1 MSKEELTFNA
11 LLSQFMEKQ
20 INALDQAEGVTTSY
34 LDSKVREELLNQ
46 VKDVVEEP
54 NRPKLFDRVS
64 LKNMSELFEEV
75 DNFYQ
80 QLQQETHPVHLVY
93 PDPSIWF
100 QQSYNYMFDTVAF
113 LEMVRFF
120 AGGKTPDEKEIA
132 FRTLVSKLIKTQ
144 DTVRTISSNSE
155 FLKQYLENQTQLKEQ
170 FPAIFA
176 EKNNLPEPLSP
187 SETVTSLLQEF
198 VNDLSKSCLALM
210 DELEIDV
217 PAGSQKALDSKL
229 YYEGLILMM
238 RHSAADL
245 FGELGSD
252 DYPILVE
259 ELTKVSRQT
268 QIHPNIFLFQ
278 HAKRQYLIHWL
289 VHDLRKKDR
298 EGADTFYQ
306 AGKAAVYAK
315 FKKLSLDR
323 PVLEQLVQRENLEN
337 AEVIEAEINSL
348 NALTEDDLYALLLK
362 IYTFYKNDELLSQ
375 NMPLAPQALSSSGD
389 ITWDKQNMVAQTAKK
404 VKELE
409 ATGGGAGKKASKF
422 SSMLVGLKKA
432 TKVFSIASKRVDNKK
447 AQKVV
452 TTERSAASEASS
464 GPPEPPPPPPPSI
477 EVRHTG
483 TLIEPCFPLPK
494 RDCLNPVQGQKQD
507 LSFNN
512 SDDLAGVA
520 PLEQGYIINIFNLEN
535 EPNLPE
541 INKNFLKFGEM
552 VRIVL
557 DAYGDTSQRIQKK
570 YTSGVNVESFSE
582 EVLYL
587 KIKEDVIL
595 VVGITQMGAGKKM
608 GTLPDKQTAY
618 FRLFVKGSLARG
630 LNKFGVPSVL
640 KEFKVNEKAQQFK
653 EIAIPTHYKEA
664 PQYQAVLVDALAS
677 VIEGLPE
684 KDFIALN
691 DDEAVGFVSILQQ
704 KARELIEQKG
714 IKMSREV

>member
-1 MSKEELTFNA
+1 MSQEDLTFNA
-11 LLSQFMEKQ
+11 LLSQFMAKQ
-20 INALDQAEGVTTSY
+20 INALDQAEGISTSY
-34 LDSKVREELLNQ
+34 LDSKARAELLDR

-54 NRPKLFDRVS
+54 NKPKLFDRVS
-64 LKNMSELFEEV
+64 LKNMSQLFDEM

-80 QLQQETHPVHLVY
+80 QLQQETHPIRLIY
-93 PDPSIWF
+93 PDPLIWF
-100 QQSYNYMFDTVAF
+100 QQSYKYMFDTVAF

-144 DTVRTISSNSE
+144 DTVRTISNNTE
-155 FLKQYLENQTQLKEQ
+155 FLNQYLENQTQLAEQ

-176 EKNNLPEPLSP
+176 EKSNLSEPLSA
-187 SETVTSLLQEF
+187 SETVLSLLQEF
-198 VNDLSKSCLALM
+198 VNDLSKSCLTLL

-217 PAGSQKALDSKL
+217 PSPAQKALDSNL

-238 RHSAADL
+238 RHSSSDL

-252 DYPILVE
+252 DYSILVD
-259 ELTKVSRQT
+259 ELTKVSQQT

-278 HAKRQYLIHWL
+278 HIKRKYLIHWL
-289 VHDLRKKDR
+289 VQGLREKDR
-298 EGADTFYQ
+298 EEADNFYQ
-306 AGKAAVYAK
+306 GGKAAVYAK
-315 FKKLSLDR
+315 FKRLSLDQTI
-323 PVLEQLVQRENLEN
+323 LDQLAQRENLDN
-337 AEVIEAEINSL
+337 AEVIEAETNSL
-348 NALTEDDLYALLLK
+348 NALTEDELYALLLK

-409 ATGGGAGKKASKF
+409 ATGGGAGKRASKF
-422 SSMLVGLKKA
+422 TSMLVGLKKA

-447 AQKVV
+447 AQKMV
-452 TTERSAASEASS
+452 TTERPAASEESA
-464 GPPEPPPPPPPSI
+464 GPAEPPPPPPPSI

-483 TLIEPCFPLPK
+483 TLIAPCFPLPK

-520 PLEQGYIINIFNLEN
+520 PLEQEYIINMFNLDN
-535 EPNLPE
+535 ESNQPE
-541 INKNFLKFGEM
+541 INKNFMKFAET
-552 VRIVL
+552 VRMIL
-557 DAYGDTSQRIQKK
+557 DAYGEVTQRIQKK

-582 EVLYL
+582 QVLYL
-587 KIKEDVIL
+587 KIKEEVIL
-595 VVGITQMGAGKKM
+595 VLGVTQMGEGKKL
-608 GTLPDKQTAY
+608 GKLPNKQTAY
-618 FRLFVKGSLARG
+618 FRLFVKGSLSKG
-630 LNKFGVPSVL
+630 LNKYGVPSVL
-640 KEFKVNEKAQQFK
+640 KEFSLSDKSHQFK

-684 KDFIALN
+684 KDFTVLN
-691 DDEAVGFVSILQQ
+691 DDDAVGFVSILQQ

-714 IKMSREV
+714 IKMSRGV